1 MKLAVISVTRKGAEL
16 AERIAPFLGPGV
28 DVYAKNGRNLP
39 ESHHTYDSLSD
50 LVNKKFSLYDGLI
63 FIMATG
69 IVVRVIAA
77 QLNDKRCDPAVVV
90 MDDGGNYAISLLS
103 GHIGGANE
111 LTRLVSRAA
120 GAMPVIT
127 TATDVARLPAADVL
141 AVKLNLAIE
150 PFSSL
155 KTINSAIVNGDRV
168 LFFIDKGLAESEQY
182 IAVAARQ
189 EVALV
194 DSSEIIYTDKYD
206 AAVVITDK
214 ELIIGKPH
222 LYLRPNSLA
231 LGIGCRRD
239 TTSAEILSAIKQAC
253 QTIGRSITSVAVIG
267 STIVKADEQGLL
279 SVAGQLGV
287 PIKFFTNEQLE
298 QCINQYELSLSDFVN
313 EKIGVGNVCE
323 PAAML
328 AGRNN
333 KLILPK
339 TKYPK
344 VTVAV
349 TAVKYRWWE

>member
-16 AERIAPFLGPGV
+16 AERIAPLLGPGV
-28 DVYAKNGRNLP
+28 DVYAKSGRKLSG
-39 ESHHTYDSLSD
+39 SHRTYDSLSQ
-50 LVNKKFSLYDGLI
+50 LVAEIFSLYDGLV

-77 QLNDKRCDPAVVV
+77 QVQDKRCDPAVVV
-90 MDDGGNYAISLLS
+90 LDDGGNYAISLLS

-111 LTRLVSRAA
+111 LTRLVSHAA
-120 GAMPVIT
+120 QAVPIIT
-127 TATDVARLPAADVL
+127 TATDVAGLPAADVL
-141 AVKLNLAIE
+141 AVKLDLAIE

-155 KTINSAIVNGDRV
+155 KTINAAIVNGDRV
-168 LFFIDKGLAESEQY
+168 LFLIDKELADHERY
-182 IAVAARQ
+182 IALAARQ
-189 EVALV
+189 AVALV
-194 DSSEIIYTDKYD
+194 DSSELVYSDKYD

-214 ELIIGKPH
+214 EFTIHKPH
-222 LYLRPNSLA
+222 LYLRPHSLA
-231 LGIGCRRD
+231 LGIGCRRN
-239 TTSAEILSAIKQAC
+239 TTSAEILSAINQAC
-253 QTIGRSITSVAVIG
+253 RTIGRSSSSVAVIG
-267 STIVKADEQGLL
+267 STVVKADEQGLL
-279 SVAGQLGV
+279 AVAEQLCV
-287 PIKFFTNEQLE
+287 PVKFFTNEQLE

-349 TAVKYRWWE
+349 TTVKYRWWE